1 MSGEVFMVL
10 FTRFNRALI
19 AVGCVCLGI
28 VGMQYQA
35 NAASVSATASATI
48 ISGITVSETT
58 PISFGSF
65 RIATAGATW
74 AVYTDASTT
83 ANNIGVTDVTGRRDG
98 MIAISGAVD
107 TSVTLSY
114 PETSS
119 IVNTVDNSTSITIAD
134 IELLYGSTLIESG
147 NTVTLDADGALNIT
161 VRARISG
168 NGNEAAGNYSGSF
181 NINVNY

>member
-58 PISFGSF
+58 PISFGRF
-65 RIATAGATW
+65 RIATAGETW

-83 ANNIGVTDVTGRRDG
+83 ASNTGVTDVTGRRDG
-98 MIAISGAVD
+98 MIAISGEAN

-114 PETSS
+114 PATSS
-119 IVNTVDNSTSITIAD
+119 IANAATSTSISIAE
-134 IELLYGSTLIESG
+134 IEILNGSTPITSG
-147 NTVTLDADGALNIT
+147 TPVILDEVGALNIT

-168 NGNEAAGNYSGSF
+168 NGNEAAGDYSGSF